1 MSLTA
6 RDAALAALERFRK
19 SNMRSE
25 SALSSVLDSSKM
37 DPRDSAL
44 AARIFY
50 SAIQNYYYIDAI
62 IENFSTMPVKKIQPK
77 VMDILRVCISQI
89 LFLDR
94 VPDFSAVNEAVAT
107 CKKVFPKAASFVNAV
122 CRKVSDNK
130 EKLPVFGKTDAEKF
144 SIKYSHPLWFVERLL
159 REMSL
164 EETEQ
169 LLSANNS
176 TPPAY
181 LQCNTLK
188 CDMDKF
194 CDIFSNIEGIVKHP
208 YLNGCVC
215 VENFGAVAGSDAF
228 NNGLFYVQDPAA
240 KMAIMAAAPKTGYK
254 VIDVCAAPG
263 GKSIAAAMLMNGIG
277 EIYSYDIGEKK
288 LPKIIESAKRL
299 GIEIISAE
307 KADGREF
314 IEKHNS
320 SADVVIAD
328 VPCSGFGVIRKKP
341 EIRYKDYEEVS
352 GLPEIQLAILKN
364 ASSYVKP
371 NGVLLYSTCT
381 VLSEE
386 NGDVVSKFLQDNDKF
401 IVEDFEIPVGKSQN
415 GMMTLY
421 PHKHDTD
428 GFFICKLRRVK

>member
-1 MSLTA
+1 
-6 RDAALAALERFRK
+6 K
-19 SNMRSE
+19 
-25 SALSSVLDSSKM
+25 
-37 DPRDSAL
+37 
-44 AARIFY
+44 
-50 SAIQNYYYIDAI
+50 
-62 IENFSTMPVKKIQPK
+62 
-77 VMDILRVCISQI
+77 
-89 LFLDR
+89 
-94 VPDFSAVNEAVAT
+94 
-107 CKKVFPKAASFVNAV
+107 
-122 CRKVSDNK
+122 
-130 EKLPVFGKTDAEKF
+130 
-144 SIKYSHPLWFVERLL
+144 
-159 REMSL
+159 
-164 EETEQ
+164 
-169 LLSANNS
+169 
-176 TPPAY
+176 
-181 LQCNTLK
+181 
-188 CDMDKF
+188 
-194 CDIFSNIEGIVKHP
+194 
-208 YLNGCVC
+208 
-215 VENFGAVAGSDAF
+215 
-228 NNGLFYVQDPAA
+228 NGLFYVQDPAA
-240 KMAIMAAAPKTGYK
+240 KMAIMAAAPKTGDK

-288 LPKIIESAKRL
+288 LPKIIDSANRL
-299 GIEIISAE
+299 GIEIISVE

-314 IEKHNS
+314 IEKHEA

-341 EIRYKDYEEVS
+341 EIRYKDYKDIS

-421 PHKHDTD
+421 PHIHDTD